1 MKRHSL
7 LGVLFF
13 LCLSFT
19 GQAQQTSDLVYD
31 SFNQMFLNPN
41 KWATSSPCFTQSVL
55 ECVREIRN
63 GELRLAVRG
72 YGAKDSNVGSQYG
85 ESELHFIKPAS
96 VRSIASQ
103 LVVQRTNALSCATNL
118 DSAHAHALIAGRFFN
133 SGSAVADD
141 DMEAFLIFDHSSGD
155 PIGVLSVGAFMHW
168 HGQFFGDVS
177 LPPAKVGQ
185 QIIAQLRWDQPN
197 HQFVAS
203 WTDVRTGV
211 VAQALMPYL
220 ISDTTPPVSSD
231 KLLGVRAFT
240 PNCLDTKFRS
250 VDMDAAFDDVT
261 IRH

>member
-1 MKRHSL
+1 MKRYSL
-7 LGVLFF
+7 LGF
-13 LCLSFT
+13 LLILCFSFR
-19 GQAQQTSDLVYD
+19 GQAQQTSDLLYD
-31 SFNQMFLNPN
+31 SFNQRFLNPN
-41 KWATSSPCFTQSVL
+41 KWATSSPCFTQSIL

-63 GELRLAVRG
+63 GELRLAVRS
-72 YGAKDSNVGSQYG
+72 YGAKDSNEGSQYG
-85 ESELHFIKPAS
+85 ESELHFIKPTA
-96 VRSIASQ
+96 VRSIATQ

-133 SGSAVADD
+133 SGSADANDD
-141 DMEAFLIFDHSSGD
+141 VEALLIFDHSSAD
-155 PIGVLSVGAFMHW
+155 PVGVLSVGAFMHW
-168 HGQFFGDVS
+168 QGQFFGDVS

-185 QIIAQLRWDQPN
+185 QIIAQLRWDQAN
-197 HQFVAS
+197 HQFIAS

-211 VAQALMPYL
+211 VAQATMPYL
-220 ISDTTPPVSSD
+220 ISDTTTPVFSD